1 MLDVRGLSV
10 GYGSTNVLHQID
22 LQVNSGD
29 FVAVVGSNGAGKSTL
44 LRSIS
49 GLLKPRTGE
58 IYFDGERIDQLSA
71 ESIAKLGIAQVPEGR
86 RVFPDQNTQDNLW
99 LGAYVRLRSEPRIRI
114 ADEIEALFE
123 RFEGLARRRFSP
135 AGLLSGGEQQMLAI
149 ARALIGK
156 PRLLMLDEPS
166 LGLAPTIIEKV
177 FQAMNQEHQSG
188 TTVLLVEQLAYAA
201 LVASQRAYV
210 LDRGRVSAQG
220 DSNILLNDKKIQ
232 EAYLG
237 TGKHGNC

>member
-58 IYFDGERIDQLSA
+58 IYFAGERIDQLSA

-86 RVFPDQNTQDNLW
+86 RVFPDQSTQDNLW

-237 TGKHGNC
+237 AGKHGNG